1 VEYLTARASDDSS
14 SGVRIAKL
22 KVFAGLMLGL
32 ACAGCASDICLSLI
46 SRKVHET
53 PRAEVVDRI
62 SRTTN
67 DGGLLAS
74 SFYYCRQPPPV
85 SQALL
90 GRFDARA
97 RREGCLSGAV
107 PRRRHVVTERGNGAL
122 ACAHIMVFY
131 ACD

>member
-1 VEYLTARASDDSS
+1 V
-14 SGVRIAKL
+14 KL

-53 PRAEVVDRI
+53 PRAKVVDRI

-74 SFYYCRQPPPV
+74 TFYYGRQPPPV
-85 SQALL
+85 SRALL

-97 RREGCLSGAV
+97 RREGCFSGAV
-107 PRRRHVVTERGNGAL
+107 PRRRHVVTKQGDGTI
-122 ACAHIMVFY
+122 ACAYIMVLY

>member
-1 VEYLTARASDDSS
+1 V
-14 SGVRIAKL
+14 KL

-53 PRAEVVDRI
+53 PRAKVVDRI

-74 SFYYCRQPPPV
+74 TFYYGRQPPPV
-85 SQALL
+85 SRALL

-97 RREGCLSGAV
+97 RREGCFSGAV
-107 PRRRHVVTERGNGAL
+107 PQRRHVVTEQGDGTI
-122 ACAHIMVFY
+122 ACAYIMVFY